1 MPLKHNSKILN
12 NLQLKTLALFQE
24 FAEFDFAMPGEEL
37 GDIDITQIP
46 RPHENHFHVGK
57 GVVLTKDAT
66 GLSNRGVW
74 AALNRKGLIR
84 SGKFLFSTTITSDG
98 LAYETGMKEII
109 IHDSDH

>member
-1 MPLKHNSKILN
+1 MPPKHNPKKLN

-24 FAEFDFAMPGEEL
+24 CAKFGLATPGEEL
-37 GDIDITQIP
+37 GDIVITQIP
-46 RPHENHFHVGK
+46 RPHQDHFHVGK

-84 SGKFLFSTTITSDG
+84 SGEFPFSTTITSDG